1 MSAHPRQRNGVIN
14 VVANPSAAATAELVA
29 AAGAG
34 KKIEVVS
41 LKVVSTA
48 ANTVTFKSATTAIGP
63 ADDLAANGG
72 YVLPYNE
79 NGWMCTAANEALN
92 VTLSAASK
100 VAIHLQYRLTT

>member
-29 AAGAG
+29 AAGSG

-48 ANTVTFKSATTAIGP
+48 ANTVTFKSGTTAIGP

-79 NGWMCTAANEALN
+79 NGWMRTEANEALN
-92 VTLSAASK
+92 VTLTAANK

>member
-1 MSAHPRQRNGVIN
+1 MSAHPRPRRGVIN
-14 VVANPSAAATAELVA
+14 VIANPAAAATAELVA
-29 AAGAG
+29 AQAAGI
-34 KKIEVVS
+34 KIEVVS

-48 ANTVTFKSATTAIGP
+48 ANTVTFKSASTAIGP

-79 NGWMCTAANEALN
+79 NGWMRTAAAEALN
-92 VTLSAASK
+92 VTLSGATK

>member
-1 MSAHPRQRNGVIN
+1 MAVPKNRQGIIN
-14 VVANPSAAATAELVA
+14 LVANPTAAATAELVA
-29 AAGAG
+29 AAGVG
-34 KKIEVVS
+34 VKIEVVS

-72 YVLPYNE
+72 YVLPFNDFA
-79 NGWMCTAANEALN
+79 WMRTAANEALN
-92 VTLSAASK
+92 VTLSGATK

>member
-14 VVANPSAAATAELVA
+14 VIANPSAAATAELVA

-92 VTLSAASK
+92 VTLTAANK